1 MPNNWQT
8 NWMCSSCKA
17 NRNQHAVSSTKTDVC
32 KTPDNQPTTCAPS
45 SPQSQ
50 TNSNHAVPP
59 IIDDIQDSSDDE
71 PEFIK
76 ETKGNIDKLAPIGD
90 LTQQHFDIIMSS
102 DGYLDCTII
111 QQAQI
116 LLKKVNPGSS

>member
-1 MPNNWQT
+1 MPKNWQT
-8 NWMCSSCKA
+8 YWMCSSCKA

-45 SPQSQ
+45 SYQSQ

-76 ETKGNIDKLAPIGD
+76 ENKGNIDKLAPIGD
-90 LTQQHFDIIMSS
+90 LT
-102 DGYLDCTII
+102 
-111 QQAQI
+111 
-116 LLKKVNPGSS
+116 

>member
-1 MPNNWQT
+1 
-8 NWMCSSCKA
+8 MCSSCKA

-50 TNSNHAVPP
+50 TNSNHAVAP